1 MSERKKK
8 ILRDVTA
15 YSISKY
21 ISQFLG
27 LFIAVLIRNSL
38 GPLYMGMW
46 SLMKV
51 VFSFAAYS
59 EFGAMQAADFKIP
72 LYNGSGDKNKAE
84 EVQDVVFSFLMVT
97 STSVSFLIL
106 AASLVLRDRMPKE
119 LFIGFLLFPVLFLS
133 QRLYAYYITLLRA
146 NKRFIILSKVGLLD
160 SIINLALVIIL
171 VSRFKLYGLYVV
183 SILLPLIDI
192 CYMGYA
198 SKLKLRFKIVWDK
211 ISEYVKYGF
220 PIFTSDISMLMLYSV
235 DSIMIAKMIGLV
247 PLGYYSIAVMAKT
260 YANEFAK
267 SFQIVI
273 SPYFIED
280 YGKTEDISKVGHSIV
295 KFTEIISIMIACA
308 LGFLYLVLP
317 VFVYY
322 IMPKFQNGISPIKWA
337 LLCTFFMV
345 NLGQIRH
352 LLIMKERQIVVM
364 KMSIVAITLNIIA
377 NYFAIKGGF
386 GITGVAASS
395 SIAAFFLFLSLS
407 IIALKYVESVSLF
420 SFLTSVLI
428 PPLCLLLALL
438 ALEYFVIYGNL
449 VVEFAIKV
457 FFFLLASLFMGYY
470 INRRTNIITIVL
482 KIITNRV
489 KRGDGHD
496 TLLN

>member
-1 MSERKKK
+1 MSERKKR
-8 ILRDVTA
+8 ILSDVAA
-15 YSISKY
+15 YSISKC

-27 LFIAVLIRNSL
+27 FFIAVLIRNYL

-46 SLMKV
+46 SLMRV

-72 LYNGSGDKNKAE
+72 LYNGRGDKDKAE
-84 EVQDVVFSFLMVT
+84 EMQDVVFSFLIVT
-97 STSVSFLIL
+97 SILVSFLIL
-106 AASLVLRDRMPKE
+106 VASLVLRDRMPKE
-119 LFIGFLLFPVLFLS
+119 LFMGFLLFPVLFLS
-133 QRLYAYYITLLRA
+133 QRLYAYYVTLLRA

-171 VSRFKLYGLYVV
+171 VSRFKLYGLYAV

-198 SKLKLRFKIVWDK
+198 SKLKMRFKILRDK
-211 ISEYVKYGF
+211 ISECVKYGF
-220 PIFTSDISMLMLYSV
+220 PIFLSAISMLMLYSV

-247 PLGYYSIAVMAKT
+247 PLGYYSIAVMVKT

-267 SFQIVI
+267 SFEIVI

-280 YGKTEDISKVGHSIV
+280 YGETGDISKVGHSIV
-295 KFTEIISIMIACA
+295 KYTEIISSMIACV
-308 LGFLYLVLP
+308 LGFLYLVFP

-322 IMPKFQNGISPIKWA
+322 IMPKFQEGISPMKWA

-345 NLGQIRH
+345 NLGQVRN
-352 LLIMKERQIVVM
+352 LLIMKERQVVVM

-377 NYFAIKGGF
+377 NYIAIKAGF
-386 GITGVAASS
+386 GITGVAVSS
-395 SIAAFFLFLSLS
+395 SIAAFFFFLSLS

-420 SFLTSVLI
+420 RFLTRVLV

-438 ALEYFVIYGNL
+438 ALEHFVIYGIL
-449 VVEFAIKV
+449 VVELAVKV
-457 FFFLLASLFMGYY
+457 FFFLLASLFVGFY
-470 INRRTNIITIVL
+470 INRRTNIVTIVL
-482 KIITNRV
+482 RIIMNKIKGEMSAIRY
-489 KRGDGHD
+489 
-496 TLLN
+496 

>member
-1 MSERKKK
+1 MSERKKN
-8 ILRDVTA
+8 ILRDVA
-15 YSISKY
+15 VYSISKY

-27 LFIAVLIRNSL
+27 FFISVLIRNSL

-46 SLMKV
+46 GLLKV

-72 LYNGSGDKNKAE
+72 LYNGSGDKDKAE
-84 EVQDVVFSFLMVT
+84 EVQDVVFSFLIVT
-97 STSVSFLIL
+97 STSMSFLIL
-106 AASLVLRDRMPKE
+106 AASIVLRDRMPKE

-133 QRLYAYYITLLRA
+133 QRLYAYYVMLLRA

-247 PLGYYSIAVMAKT
+247 PLGYYSIAIMART
-260 YANEFAK
+260 YAIEFAK
-267 SFQIVI
+267 SIQIVI

-295 KFTEIISIMIACA
+295 KFTEIMSVMIACV

-322 IMPKFQNGISPIKWA
+322 IMPKFQDGISPIKWA
-337 LLCTFFMV
+337 LLCAFFMV
-345 NLGQIRH
+345 NLGQLRN
-352 LLIMKERQIVVM
+352 LLIIKDRKAVVV
-364 KMSIVAITLNIIA
+364 KLSIVAITLNIIA
-377 NYFAIKGGF
+377 NYVAIKAGF

-395 SIAAFFLFLSLS
+395 FIAAFFFFLSLS
-407 IIALKYVESVSLF
+407 IVALKYAESVSLL
-420 SFLTSVLI
+420 SFLASVLI
-428 PPLCLLLALL
+428 PPLCLLLVLL